1 MSDNLRRYCAIL
13 VALKQHYPSEPTGN
27 LARHLGTLAALI
39 SGIVGSKKCHLPAIA
54 SKLPAGCS
62 PQKAKKRE
70 SRIKRLARFVQNKTV
85 TPEAFFAPYAQALVE
100 SLPAGP
106 LVLVMDGSQVGREC
120 MALLVSCMALL
131 VSVLYQQGDKKRA
144 LPLCWQVVKAKK
156 GHFTQQ
162 RHQELLAQ
170 AKRLIPP
177 HRAVIF
183 LGDGE
188 FDGPE
193 LLADVRAAGWHFVCR
208 TAKNA
213 LLCEADWPGEA
224 FSLSDLMA
232 DGLLCPGET
241 IELTDLLFT
250 AQGLGP
256 VLVAAVWERSQKEPL
271 LLVSSLDFL
280 DEARAWYKKRFGIE
294 TFFSDQKSRG
304 FYLCHSHLRDPARL
318 CRLLIA
324 TCLAYYWL
332 VCLGAEVRRQ
342 GWQSIIHRR
351 HRCDLSLFQLG
362 GHWLEHC
369 QNEGWQIP
377 VPLRMQPIK

>member
-13 VALKQHYPSEPTGN
+13 IALKQHYPSEPTGN
-27 LARHLGTLAALI
+27 LARHLCTLAAFI
-39 SGIVGSKKCHLPAIA
+39 SGIVGSKKVHLPAVA

-70 SRIKRLARFVQNKTV
+70 SRIKRLTRFLQNRRV

-106 LVLVMDGSQVGREC
+106 LVLVMDGSQVGRGC
-120 MALLVSCMALL
+120 MALM

-144 LPLCWQVVKAKK
+144 LPLCWQVVAAKK
-156 GHFTQQ
+156 GHFPQQ

-177 HRAVIF
+177 HRVVIF

-213 LLCEADWPGEA
+213 LLCEADWSGET
-224 FSLSDLMA
+224 FTLSDLMA

-241 IELTDLLFT
+241 VELPDLLFT

-256 VLVAAVWERSQKEPL
+256 VLVAAVWEQGQKEPL

-280 DEARAWYKKRFGIE
+280 ADARFWYKKRFGIE

-304 FYLCHSHLRDPARL
+304 FYLCHSHLSDPARL

-332 VCLGAEVRRQ
+332 VCLGAEVRRR
-342 GWQSIIHRR
+342 GWQNIIHRR
-351 HRCDLSLFQLG
+351 HRCDLSLFQMGL
-362 GHWLEHC
+362 HWLEHC
-369 QNEGWQIP
+369 LNEGLLIP
-377 VPLRMQPIK
+377 VPLRMRPSK